1 VPARVNCPACQTTL
15 AVNAACGEGT
25 VLRCPKCRHEFA
37 IRLRPAVPPVTA
49 WPASDPLSAPLPSQ
63 PSRQL
68 PRRQTSL
75 RPPARAAAH
84 DSGSSMLWIGIGAG
98 AAVAVALVVLILIV
112 TRISSPAADQ
122 QQIAAAPAPDATQPA
137 TPAPVTASPAT
148 NPPAVASPPAASPPA
163 VATAANPS
171 PAAATPQSPVGQP
184 VSSLT
189 PGMSP
194 PLAASPVPPASS
206 APTGPTLAYRFNSGE
221 EYAYSFTVKAEVA
234 GAADQTSGMC
244 SLALSREAAP
254 PEFAARQKSGQGSG
268 SGFVVTSDGYV
279 VTCAHV
285 VEGSTKIDVAVA
297 GQSYPGQVFAFDKAH
312 DLAVVRIIGSNLPT
326 VPLGNSD
333 TVELAQEVRAVGYPL
348 STVLGDSVKIT
359 RGTLAGIVNTDGRKL
374 FQVDASINPGNSGGP
389 LVNEMGHVVGVASA
403 KLAGED
409 VDGVGF
415 AVPANEVLTLL
426 RSKGITPASAS
437 GGEKLDGPNLARRV
451 TPAVAMLKVTIGPGG
466 YGLANRLLLDFSG
479 HVSTSQMRT
488 VGRMRVP
495 GAPRLESE
503 RGKLL
508 LSERGE
514 LLEATGNVQVPYLFG
529 PLGALIFEP
538 LGSADERTWQ
548 TQRVTALTQIIGE
561 ESNSPLPMRFR
572 HRGRSPFAQSQTKV
586 VVTPAMETSS
596 YELAGTNGD
605 LVSIRK
611 RYTFQTLQ
619 PAGTPPVAQVTGEGT
634 ITFNRAKGFAE
645 KLEYKATLVRSVSKV
660 SVTVPLTLQWHRLD
674 QQTLDKN
681 RAEAKANM
689 EAAKKA
695 AAEQKARDAAPPTPQ
710 RVDEVLEDLSIAKE
724 WHERMKPLDALAR
737 MQPLD
742 QRRAQVTKAVE
753 PLMRDGNFAVRDK
766 AIQIMGRWGTNETVP
781 VLLKMLEQLDSG
793 IRHKTIEALGAI
805 ADPTAAKEVAAL
817 VPEQSDRQ
825 AAVTALKKMGKVAE
839 PAVIGLLK
847 HHDSQVRYQGCQ
859 ILEAIGGPK
868 SVPAIRRLL
877 QDEKDG
883 LVRLAARG
891 ALDRLA
897 KK

>member
-1 VPARVNCPACQTTL
+1 M
-15 AVNAACGEGT
+15 
-25 VLRCPKCRHEFA
+25 LRCPKCRHEFA
-37 IRLRPAVPPVTA
+37 IRLRSAAPPAAA
-49 WPASDPLSAPLPSQ
+49 WPAGDPLSAPLPSQ
-63 PSRQL
+63 RSLAPA
-68 PRRQTSL
+68 RRQPGL
-75 RPPARAAAH
+75 RPPVHAPAN
-84 DSGSSMLWIGIGAG
+84 DSGSSMLLIGIGAG

-122 QQIAAAPAPDATQPA
+122 QQIAVAATSDAPQPA
-137 TPAPVTASPAT
+137 TVAPAQIAAAPAT
-148 NPPAVASPPAASPPA
+148 NPPAVASPAVPPPA
-163 VATAANPS
+163 IATAPNPL
-171 PAAATPQSPVGQP
+171 PAAATPRSPVGQP
-184 VSSLT
+184 VTSLT
-189 PGMSP
+189 PGTSP
-194 PLAASPVPPASS
+194 PLAPSPVPPAGPTQTGPT
-206 APTGPTLAYRFNSGE
+206 PTGPTLAYRFNSGE

-234 GAADQTSGMC
+234 GAAEQTSGMC
-244 SLALSREAAP
+244 SLTLSREAAP
-254 PEFAARQKSGQGSG
+254 PEFAAHQKSGQGSG

-326 VPLGNSD
+326 VPLGNSEA
-333 TVELAQEVRAVGYPL
+333 VELAQEVRAVGFPL
-348 STVLGDSVKIT
+348 SNVLGDSVKIT

-403 KLAGED
+403 KLAGEA
-409 VDGVGF
+409 VDGVGI

-479 HVSTSQMRT
+479 HVSASQMRT
-488 VGRMRVP
+488 AGRMRVP
-495 GAPRLESE
+495 GAPRVESE

-529 PLGALIFEP
+529 PLGALIVEP

-548 TQRVTALTQIIGE
+548 TQRVTALTQVVGE
-561 ESNSPLPMRFR
+561 QSNNPLPMRIR
-572 HRGRSPFAQSQTKV
+572 HRGRSPFTQSQTKI
-586 VVTPAMETSS
+586 VVTPAMETTS

-605 LVSIRK
+605 LVSIKK

-619 PAGTPPVAQVTGEGT
+619 PPGTPPMAQVTGEGT

-645 KLEYKATLVRSVSKV
+645 KFEYKATLVRSVSNV
-660 SVTVPLTLQWHRLD
+660 SVTVPLTLQWQRLD

-681 RAEAKANM
+681 RAEAQANL

-695 AAEQKARDAAPPTPQ
+695 AAEKAARDAAPPTPQ
-710 RVDEVLEDLSIAKE
+710 RVDELLEDLSIAKE
-724 WHERMKPLDALAR
+724 WHERLKPLDSLAR
-737 MQPLD
+737 MQPID
-742 QRRAQVTKAVE
+742 QRRAQVTKAAE

-766 AIQIMGRWGTNETVP
+766 AIQIMGRWGTKETVP

-793 IRHKTIEALGAI
+793 IRHKTIEALGEI
-805 ADPTAAKEVAAL
+805 ADPSAAKQVAAL
-817 VPEQSDRQ
+817 VPEQSDRH
-825 AAVTALKKMGKVAE
+825 AAVAALKKMGHVAE
-839 PAVIGLLK
+839 PAVIDLLK
-847 HHDSQVRYQGCQ
+847 HRDSQVRYQACQ

-868 SVPAIRRLL
+868 SVAAIKRLL
-877 QDEKDG
+877 QNENDG

-897 KK
+897 KKN